1 MRRGV
6 PEETSIGEADLYA
19 CAKEGQTKKNVRYNC
34 TNTPSIQQD
43 QVELW
48 DSAVNIKLVIWHICH
63 IFHWRDD
70 H

>member
-6 PEETSIGEADLYA
+6 PEETSIGAADLHA

-43 QVELW
+43 QADLGLGSEYKIGHLAYM
-48 DSAVNIKLVIWHICH
+48 SYISLAGC
-63 IFHWRDD
+63 
-70 H
+70 